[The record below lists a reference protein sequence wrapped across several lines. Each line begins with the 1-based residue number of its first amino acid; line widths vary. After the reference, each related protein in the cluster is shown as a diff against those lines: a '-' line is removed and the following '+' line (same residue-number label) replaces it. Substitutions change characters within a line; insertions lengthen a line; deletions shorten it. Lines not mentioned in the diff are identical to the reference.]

1 MSNIFGGPLRPP
13 KRLPGGRERV
23 LEDYNKIW
31 LGVIGLTVILAMLAA
46 VVLVSALDIGKKQY
60 TAEFAQ
66 AAQLKSG
73 NPVTISGIPVGSVQ
87 DVALAGDH
95 VVVTFKA
102 DKNVRLGTQTHAAIK
117 LTTILGSRYL
127 EISPAGSGQLAG
139 DTIELSHT
147 EVPYDLQKTL
157 AGATSTLGPL
167 DADKIA
173 ESVRVMSASLQGV
186 PDALPQ
192 ALTNLNSL
200 AGVIAS
206 RRQQLGTLITNADT
220 IAALLHRQKAD
231 LGALVLQGNQILGEI
246 TTRRAAVQRLLDGA
260 TLLVDRARTVIADE
274 PQLDALINSLHD
286 FAKLLADHDALVR
299 NVLQTGPVLARNFA
313 NILGSG
319 NAADVHLPAGIM
331 VDSWMCA
338 ISGRARQFNIVEYF
352 KDCK

>member
-1 MSNIFGGPLRPP
+1 MSSLFGGPLRPASI
-13 KRLPGGRERV
+13 PGGRKRV
-23 LEDYNKIW
+23 LEDYNKFW
-31 LGVIGLTVILAMLAA
+31 LGVIGLTVIVVMVAA
-46 VVLVSALDIGKKQY
+46 VVLVSILDVGKKQY

-66 AAQLKSG
+66 AAAIKSG
-73 NPVTISGIPVGSVQ
+73 NAVTIAGINVGEVQ
-87 DVALAGDH
+87 NVELAGDH

-102 DKNVRLGTQTHAAIK
+102 DKNVRLGTETRAAIK

-127 EISPAGSGQLAG
+127 EISPAGAGPLAG
-139 DTIELSHT
+139 NTIKLSHT

-157 AGATSTLGPL
+157 EGATSTLSPL

-173 ESVRVMSASLQGV
+173 ESVRVMSGSLQGV
-186 PDALPQ
+186 PDALPE

-200 AGVIAS
+200 AGVIQS
-206 RRQQLGTLITNADT
+206 RRDQLGTLITNADT

-246 TTRRAAVQRLLDGA
+246 TTRRAAMQRLFDGV
-260 TLLVDRARTVIADE
+260 TLLADRAHTLLANE
-274 PQLDALINSLHD
+274 PQLDALITNLHE

-299 NVLQTGPVLARNFA
+299 SILQVAPVTARNIA
-313 NILGSG
+313 NLTGSG
-319 NAADVHLPAGIM
+319 NGADITLPAGIM

>member
-13 KRLPGGRERV
+13 KRLAGGRQRV
-23 LEDYNKIW
+23 LEDYNKFW
-31 LGVIGLTVILAMLAA
+31 LGVIGLTVIVVLVAA
-46 VVLVSALDIGKKQY
+46 VVLVSVLDLGKKQY

-66 AAQLKSG
+66 AAAIKSG
-73 NPVTISGIPVGSVQ
+73 NAVTIAGIPVGEVQ
-87 DVALAGDH
+87 DVTLAGDH

-102 DKNVRLGTQTHAAIK
+102 DKNVRLGTETHAAIK
-117 LTTILGSRYL
+117 LTTILGARYL
-127 EISPAGSGQLAG
+127 ELRPAGSGQLPG
-139 DTIELSHT
+139 DRITLSHT

-167 DADKIA
+167 DADRIA
-173 ESVRVMSASLQGV
+173 ESVRVMTGSLQGV

-206 RRQQLGTLITNADT
+206 RRDQLGTLITNAHT
-220 IAALLHRQKAD
+220 IAELLHRQKAD

-246 TTRRAAVQRLLDGA
+246 TTRRAAMQRLFDGV
-260 TLLVDRARTVIADE
+260 TLLVDRARTILADQ
-274 PQLDALINSLHD
+274 PQWDALISSMHD
-286 FAKLLADHDALVR
+286 FAKMLADHDAMVR
-299 NVLQTGPVLARNFA
+299 SILQVAPVTARDFA

-319 NAADVHLPAGIM
+319 NGADVQLPAGVMI
-331 VDSWMCA
+331 DSWMCA
-338 ISGRARQFNIVEYF
+338 ISGRARQFNLVEYF

>member
-1 MSNIFGGPLRPP
+1 MSSLFGGPLRPASI
-13 KRLPGGRERV
+13 PGGRQRV
-23 LEDYNKIW
+23 LEDYNKFW
-31 LGVIGLTVILAMLAA
+31 LGAIGLAVILVMVAA
-46 VVLVSALDIGKKQY
+46 VVLVSVVDIGKKQY

-66 AAQLKSG
+66 AAAIKSG
-73 NPVTISGIPVGSVQ
+73 NAVTIAGIPVGEVQ

-102 DKNVRLGTQTHAAIK
+102 DKNVRMGVETRAAIK

-127 EISPAGSGQLAG
+127 EIVPAGTGQLAG
-139 DTIELSHT
+139 NTIKLSHT

-157 AGATSTLGPL
+157 EGATSTLSPL

-173 ESVRVMSASLQGV
+173 ESVRVMSGSLQGV

-200 AGVIAS
+200 AGVIQS
-206 RRQQLGTLITNADT
+206 RRDQLDTLITNADT
-220 IAALLHRQKAD
+220 ITALLHRQKAD

-246 TTRRAAVQRLLDGA
+246 TTRRAAMQRLFDGV
-260 TLLVDRARTVIADE
+260 TLLTDRARTILADE

-286 FAKLLADHDALVR
+286 FTKMLADHDALVR
-299 NVLQTGPVLARNFA
+299 SILQNAPVATRDLT
-313 NILGSG
+313 NIMGSG
-319 NAADVHLPAGIM
+319 NAADTMLPAGIM

-338 ISGRARQFNIVEYF
+338 ISGRGRQFNIVEYF

>member
-1 MSNIFGGPLRPP
+1 MSGLFGGPLRPANI
-13 KRLPGGRERV
+13 PGGRQRA
-23 LEDYNKIW
+23 LDDYNKFW
-31 LGVIGLTVILAMLAA
+31 LGVIGLTVIVVMVLT
-46 VVLVSALDIGKKQY
+46 VVLISVLDFGKEQY

-66 AAQLKSG
+66 AAAIKPG
-73 NPVTISGIPVGSVQ
+73 NAVTIAGIPVGEVQ

-102 DKNVRLGTQTHAAIK
+102 DKNVRLGTETHAAIK

-127 EISPAGSGQLAG
+127 ELAPAGPGELRSK
-139 DTIELSHT
+139 TITLSHT

-157 AGATSTLGPL
+157 EGATSTLAPL
-167 DADKIA
+167 DADRIA
-173 ESVRVMSASLQGV
+173 ESVRVMSASLQGL

-200 AGVIAS
+200 AGVIQS
-206 RRQQLGTLITNADT
+206 RRDQLGTLISNADT

-246 TTRRAAVQRLLDGA
+246 STRRAAVQRLFDGV
-260 TLLVDRARTVIADE
+260 TLLADRAHTILADE

-286 FAKLLADHDALVR
+286 FAKMLADHDALVR
-299 NVLQTGPVLARNFA
+299 NILQNAPVAARDAA

-319 NAADVHLPAGIM
+319 NAVDLGAPAGLM